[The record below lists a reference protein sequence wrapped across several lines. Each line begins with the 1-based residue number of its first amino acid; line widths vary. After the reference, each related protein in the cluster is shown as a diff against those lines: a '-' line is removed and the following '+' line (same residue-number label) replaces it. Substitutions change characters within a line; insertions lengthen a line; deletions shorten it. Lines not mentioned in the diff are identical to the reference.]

1 MNEFISPSPSLGSQ
15 TMRDQGQAS
24 LPSDNAPFYSVP
36 SPPMIA
42 WDAFRDARR
51 AALEQEVA
59 ALASVG
65 GVGAVTEQE
74 KASIRQAAGAR
85 RKFEAKFTRRVHRKA
100 LPLEPFDGLRRTTA
114 PVEAPPIPP
123 HLQSR
128 HPILQGPIAWSMPG
142 ASPHSSVDTYRAS
155 PVAAVLTLSGG
166 ADDIRRALPD
176 VRSAPAVGVA
186 DGGGGD
192 DDGGGPSGAESANS
206 SNDATEVPPSSG
218 MKRTASR
225 DVAAILLS
233 LSPPAQASPLI
244 GPLTTAPH
252 AIPSVELSHTT
263 SLSSCVSLLG
273 TPDLSGLTPT
283 QFTPSAFFAGPRE
296 HIAAEPWARRGA

>member
-1 MNEFISPSPSLGSQ
+1 MPS
-15 TMRDQGQAS
+15 
-24 LPSDNAPFYSVP
+24 
-36 SPPMIA
+36 
-42 WDAFRDARR
+42 
-51 AALEQEVA
+51 
-59 ALASVG
+59 
-65 GVGAVTEQE
+65 
-74 KASIRQAAGAR
+74 
-85 RKFEAKFTRRVHRKA
+85 
-100 LPLEPFDGLRRTTA
+100 RRTDAAYVADEFLTING
-114 PVEAPPIPP
+114 ELAPPIPP

-176 VRSAPAVGVA
+176 VRSAPAVGDA

-273 TPDLSGLTPT
+273 TPTGQSLRDWAAAHGRVLLWSL
-283 QFTPSAFFAGPRE
+283 GPL
-296 HIAAEPWARRGA
+296 ANATCGPVP

>member
-1 MNEFISPSPSLGSQ
+1 MPSVTRVG
-15 TMRDQGQAS
+15 
-24 LPSDNAPFYSVP
+24 
-36 SPPMIA
+36 
-42 WDAFRDARR
+42 RR
-51 AALEQEVA
+51 WSRRSR
-59 ALASVG
+59 LASVG

-176 VRSAPAVGVA
+176 VRSAPAVGDA

-206 SNDATEVPPSSG
+206 SNDATEVPPSSR

-252 AIPSVELSHTT
+252 AI
-263 SLSSCVSLLG
+263 
-273 TPDLSGLTPT
+273 LSGRAL
-283 QFTPSAFFAGPRE
+283 AHDVAVVVRLAPR
-296 HIAAEPWARRGA
+296 HARPLGADADPVHAVRLLRRPA